1 MLEVVRMILGDEGDI
16 EAFCLDTYET
26 PSRIASLV
34 RGRIEGAAGAP
45 VALVADIIGGS
56 VFNDLLPLCEIAGV
70 TLFSGMNLAMVL
82 DLVNTQPETRE
93 ALGETE
99 QIAKDAIVRFDRDIL
114 ADLSR
119 QNISGK
125 EDALW

>member
-1 MLEVVRMILGDEGDI
+1 MLDVVRMILGNEDDI

-45 VALVADIIGGS
+45 VVLVTDIKGGS
-56 VFNDLLPLCEIAGV
+56 VFNDLLPLCEITGV
-70 TLFSGMNLAMVL
+70 TLFAGMNLDLVL

-93 ALGETE
+93 TLDEAV

-114 ADLSR
+114 AGLSR
-119 QNISGK
+119 QNSSEK